1 MTSLASTRKRK
12 LAPTRLAILTEVGRA
27 VALNGVEGSAVVLRR
42 LFKQLQTQGTKSIS
56 QFLSLLF
63 LLSFCH
69 AAWAHP
75 MGNFSVNHYSRISL
89 EGDRIRV
96 RYLIDLAEI
105 PTYQELQQANIPTT
119 AIDPTST
126 TVINYVTARG
136 TELGRSLSLDVNG
149 KPTPLRLITSG
160 VIFPPGAGGLPTMKM
175 GFDFE
180 ADYPATLSAQERQK
194 STLHYVD
201 NNYPGHT
208 GWKEIISEAHAGS
221 MLHSSVPATDRSGE
235 LSNYPTDLLTSPPQD
250 LEASLVVVLPIVPTT
265 SVDSK
270 RVRPSQAVTVPA
282 AKTAPIPAHQ
292 MLPAQLKSSAV
303 PPSVVPVQ
311 SPRAVA
317 SRSASMHLEANR
329 QQTPRNKFTELIQA
343 EHLSPW
349 FLFTA
354 ALIAIGLGGLHA
366 LEPGHGKT
374 IVAAYLVGSKGTARH
389 AALLGMIVTVSH
401 TAGVFALGAI
411 TLYASRYIVPEQ
423 LYPWLGALSGITIAG
438 LGLYMLMRRLTGTAS
453 DHSHAPGASHG
464 HWMFWK
470 RTENAEPEGNTTPNN
485 TTPAQQVSIT
495 QLFTLGITGGI
506 IPCPAALVVLLSAFA
521 LHRIGLGFFLI
532 VAFSIGLA
540 GVLIGFGMAMVYAR
554 RFMTRLQIDGPL
566 TRRWLPVASSA
577 FITTLGLILAIQA
590 LSTVH
595 LNLHLFSK
603 ERLGPVLFV
612 TILGLI
618 LGMRHSTDADHVVA
632 ISTIVSKQRSIRN
645 AAFIGSVWGLGHT
658 ITIFIVGSL
667 IILFGVE
674 IPPRL
679 GLSMEFCVALMLVLL
694 GILNLSGVMQKVT
707 SFFTPAIA
715 RGTDT
720 HVPAALDNRERT
732 MWKPFENPV
741 TRLGWYQCLRPLVIG
756 LVHGLAGSAA
766 VALLVLTT
774 IHNPVWATVYLLIFG
789 AGTMIGMMCMTAAI
803 AVPLTFAGDRFA
815 KMSRYLGA
823 VSGMASLCF
832 GSFLVYQLGF
842 LGGLF
847 TSHPQWTPQ

>member
-1 MTSLASTRKRK
+1 
-12 LAPTRLAILTEVGRA
+12 
-27 VALNGVEGSAVVLRR
+27 
-42 LFKQLQTQGTKSIS
+42 
-56 QFLSLLF
+56 
-63 LLSFCH
+63 
-69 AAWAHP
+69 
-75 MGNFSVNHYSRISL
+75 MGNFSVNHYSRITL
-89 EGDRIRV
+89 EGDGVRV

-105 PTYQELQQANIPTT
+105 PTYQELQQANIPAS
-119 AIDPTST
+119 AIDPKST
-126 TVINYVTARG
+126 TVMIYVTARG
-136 TELGRSLSLDVNG
+136 AELGRSLILDING
-149 KPTPLRLITSG
+149 KPAPLRLVTSG

-180 ADYPATLSAQERQK
+180 AQYPAALSSQERQK
-194 STLHYVD
+194 AILHYID

-208 GWKEIISEAHAGS
+208 GWKEIIAEAHAGS
-221 MLHSSVPATDRSGE
+221 MLHSSVPATDRSSE

-250 LEASLVVVLPIVPTT
+250 LEASLVVALPTLSTT
-265 SVDSK
+265 TVDSK
-270 RVRPSQAVTVPA
+270 QVSSLQSETASAAKIAPVRPQQASPAPLKRPSVSPAIVSVPSSQAAV
-282 AKTAPIPAHQ
+282 
-292 MLPAQLKSSAV
+292 SDSAT
-303 PPSVVPVQ
+303 
-311 SPRAVA
+311 
-317 SRSASMHLEANR
+317 MHLEANR
-329 QQTPRNKFTELIQA
+329 QLTPRSKFTELIQA
-343 EHLSPW
+343 ERLSPW

-423 LYPWLGALSGITIAG
+423 LYPWLGALSGLTIAG
-438 LGLYMLMRRLTGTAS
+438 LGLYMLMRRLTGTAA
-453 DHSHAPGASHG
+453 DHSHAPGSSHD

-470 RTENAEPEGNTTPNN
+470 RPADAEPGIDAIQSNITPVK
-485 TTPAQQVSIT
+485 TVSMT

-554 RFMTRLQIDGPL
+554 RFMTSLQIDGPL
-566 TRRWLPVASSA
+566 TKRWLPVASSA

-694 GILNLSGVMQKVT
+694 GILNLSGAMQKIT
-707 SFFTPAIA
+707 SFFTPAITQGP
-715 RGTDT
+715 GTLLPT
-720 HVPAALDNRERT
+720 RLDNTKRT
-732 MWKPFENPV
+732 TEKRFENPV

-803 AVPLTFAGDRFA
+803 AVPLTFAGDRFT
-815 KMSRYLGA
+815 KLSRYLGA